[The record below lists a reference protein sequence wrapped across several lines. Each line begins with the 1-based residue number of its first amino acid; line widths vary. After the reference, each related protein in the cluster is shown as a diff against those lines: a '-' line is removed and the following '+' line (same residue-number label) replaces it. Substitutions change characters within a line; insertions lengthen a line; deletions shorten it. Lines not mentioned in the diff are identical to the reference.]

1 MLYYFQVYSKWFSY
15 TYTYIYYLFRFF
27 FHIVC
32 YKVLSRLP
40 FTIQQVT
47 FFIYG
52 CTLSHFSH
60 VRLCSTLWTVACQAP
75 LSMGFSRQA
84 YWSGL
89 PCPPP
94 GDLLNPGVEPESLKP
109 SVYIFIY
116 KSVYMLIQAFSF
128 TSLYHVSPL
137 VTINLFSMSVSLFPF
152 VSKFICIIFQ
162 LLHKRDNHIIFVS
175 LSDLA

>member
-1 MLYYFQVYSKWFSY
+1 MLRRLDGAENVSLQ
-15 TYTYIYYLFRFF
+15 LF
-27 FHIVC
+27 VT
-32 YKVLSRLP
+32 P
-40 FTIQQVT
+40 WTIA
-47 FFIYG
+47 
-52 CTLSHFSH
+52 L
-60 VRLCSTLWTVACQAP
+60 QAP
-75 LSMGFSRQA
+75 LSMEFYRQE

-109 SVYIFIY
+109 SVDIFIY

-152 VSKFICIIFQ
+152 VSKFICIIF
-162 LLHKRDNHIIFVS
+162 
-175 LSDLA
+175 